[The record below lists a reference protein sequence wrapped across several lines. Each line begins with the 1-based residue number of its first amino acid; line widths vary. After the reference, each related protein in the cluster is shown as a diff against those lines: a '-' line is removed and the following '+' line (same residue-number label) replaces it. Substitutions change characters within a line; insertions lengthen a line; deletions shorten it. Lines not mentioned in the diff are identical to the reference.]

1 MRKLKGST
9 LSAKVNMKTGEQ
21 DVENFGKLRS
31 KSSIELL
38 NLSQKKHFGRIKNRF
53 RQMQKKHI
61 RMVQ

>member
-1 MRKLKGST
+1 
-9 LSAKVNMKTGEQ
+9 MKTGEQ
-21 DVENFGKLRS
+21 DVENFGKLRF